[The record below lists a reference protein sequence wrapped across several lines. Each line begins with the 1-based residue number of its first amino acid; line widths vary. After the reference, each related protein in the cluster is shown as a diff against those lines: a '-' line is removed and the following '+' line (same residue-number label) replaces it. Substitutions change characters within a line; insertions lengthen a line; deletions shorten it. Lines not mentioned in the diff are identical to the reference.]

1 MTDSQTRSAAFVRGF
16 FSFLESRQVRSAVLH
31 GGADGFER
39 ELSDVDF
46 VVDGGTFPQLP
57 ARIDEYCAQ
66 AGWLLC
72 QVLRHETTAAYFVCS
87 AVDDP
92 ACSVALD
99 ACSDYQRNGSVF
111 LRAET
116 FLQNRQALAWGGHRL
131 SPANEL
137 RYRFCKAAAKNKPA
151 TTCAA
156 EFAAYPEAVRRE
168 AGTWL
173 DAHWGC
179 APRSWEANDL
189 VPALAALRKK
199 TNARPSLTQPGA
211 VRRIASRI
219 VQPTGLIVL
228 AGHDNFDATA
238 ARLERAFGHLYFRHF
253 RKAGRFRPTLLM
265 DLVASSLIVVPDLG
279 ALWSSVLPAS
289 CIHQLNP
296 THEPESQCRELAQ
309 RLHERC
315 KRRETR

>member
-151 TTCAA
+151 TTCKRSPAGPDWEHWTVSVVWLRWQCFWA
-156 EFAAYPEAVRRE
+156 TPWRSVSGTRGSAV
-168 AGTWL
+168 GSSSTTCSM
-173 DAHWGC
+173 D
-179 APRSWEANDL
+179 
-189 VPALAALRKK
+189 ALR
-199 TNARPSLTQPGA
+199 
-211 VRRIASRI
+211 
-219 VQPTGLIVL
+219 
-228 AGHDNFDATA
+228 
-238 ARLERAFGHLYFRHF
+238 
-253 RKAGRFRPTLLM
+253 
-265 DLVASSLIVVPDLG
+265 
-279 ALWSSVLPAS
+279 
-289 CIHQLNP
+289 
-296 THEPESQCRELAQ
+296 
-309 RLHERC
+309 
-315 KRRETR
+315 